1 MTNTKN
7 RKFNKDKITQYI
19 GKGIIYFILG
29 FWAILT
35 IYPFIW
41 VVLNSFKPSSDI
53 IRNSLSLP
61 INNFTF
67 TNYKNA
73 YNSPYNIFR
82 AYSNSLIVSI
92 SVVVVVLFIA
102 GFASFAMARYNFKG
116 KKIVFGTIIA
126 TMMFPIFSIIKPLQK
141 MLFEMNLL
149 DNRLGV
155 ILPQI
160 AGNLGFA
167 VVILTGFI
175 QQLPKDIEESAFID
189 GANVFQIMFYLIFPM
204 AKSAFAT
211 SAIFVFLWSYN
222 DLFLQMNVIDDL
234 NKMPIGAL
242 LLEISS
248 VYGTDFGLMATAVTI
263 IIVPVIIVY
272 IFLQKHII
280 KGLTAGAIK
289 G

>member
-1 MTNTKN
+1 M
-7 RKFNKDKITQYI
+7 
-19 GKGIIYFILG
+19 
-29 FWAILT
+29 
-35 IYPFIW
+35 
-41 VVLNSFKPSSDI
+41 
-53 IRNSLSLP
+53 
-61 INNFTF
+61 
-67 TNYKNA
+67 
-73 YNSPYNIFR
+73 
-82 AYSNSLIVSI
+82 
-92 SVVVVVLFIA
+92 VVVLFVA

-116 KKIVFGTIIA
+116 KKIVFGTLIA
-126 TMMFPIFSIIKPLQK
+126 TMMFPIFSIIRPLQK
-141 MLFEMNLL
+141 MLFQMNLL
-149 DNRLGV
+149 DNRNGV

-222 DLFLQMNVIDDL
+222 DLFLQMNVIDDI

-263 IIVPVIIVY
+263 IIVPIIIVY

-280 KGLTAGAIK
+280 KGLNAGAIK